1 MESLNAKSVVLQDQM
16 LHGTREQENCLI
28 VENMKFLRL
37 ATVTSLLSRVSL
49 VRMKIHTP
57 VVPATL
63 VEPSHPRLNSR
74 SNTHQDSETLPSL
87 TRVKM
92 PVSRFHLLAILN
104 QALSGRRMEKQLRVE
119 QDSRSRRKR
128 DMLCCPSLTA
138 ARMT

>member
-28 VENMKFLRL
+28 VENMKSLRL

-63 VEPSHPRLNSR
+63 AEPSHPRLNSR
-74 SNTHQDSETLPSL
+74 GSNQ
-87 TRVKM
+87 
-92 PVSRFHLLAILN
+92 
-104 QALSGRRMEKQLRVE
+104 
-119 QDSRSRRKR
+119 
-128 DMLCCPSLTA
+128 CPYCQ
-138 ARMT
+138 